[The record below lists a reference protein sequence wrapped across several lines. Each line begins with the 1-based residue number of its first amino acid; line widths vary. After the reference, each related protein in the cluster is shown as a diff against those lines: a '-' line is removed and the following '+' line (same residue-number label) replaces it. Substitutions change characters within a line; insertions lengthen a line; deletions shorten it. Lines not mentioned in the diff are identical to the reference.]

1 MQDMLLQDPYSCTPI
16 FRMIINVE
24 GLVSPIG
31 PAGDAVYVPMR
42 ISGGRIIGVDLEK
55 HVISGSDFATM
66 HADEAFEHNGRLV
79 VGDPAGDILISYFG
93 VSQAAEGAYDELL
106 DGTLPRETPCRLN
119 VQVWSTSPHWRA
131 LNRKPL
137 LGVGTFEGSSGT
149 LDVVVLSVVG
159 RDPGN

>member
-1 MQDMLLQDPYSCTPI
+1 
-16 FRMIINVE
+16 MIIKVE
-24 GLVSPIG
+24 VLVSPIG

-42 ISGGRIIGVDLEK
+42 ISGGRIIGVDVERP
-55 HVISGSDFATM
+55 VIGGSDFATM

-79 VGDPAGDILISYFG
+79 VGDPAGDIIVRYFG

-119 VQVWSTSPHWRA
+119 VQIWSTSPQWRP

-137 LGVGTFEGSSGT
+137 LGVGTFGGSSGT
-149 LDVVVLSVVG
+149 LDVIVLSVVG
-159 RDPGN
+159 RDPRN